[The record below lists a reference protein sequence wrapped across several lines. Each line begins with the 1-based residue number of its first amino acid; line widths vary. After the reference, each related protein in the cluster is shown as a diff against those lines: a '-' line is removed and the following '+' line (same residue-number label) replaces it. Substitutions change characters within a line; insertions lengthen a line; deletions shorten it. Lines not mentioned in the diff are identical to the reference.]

1 MKILNI
7 FGLVVAVHAA
17 VFLLIFAIPG
27 CRSAPRDTDAT
38 IMTDPEPTV
47 VYRDATSPRV
57 SSARDLAASDLNPPL
72 AGTPVATGG
81 SRFSP
86 TRPATTGERVDTT
99 DGWVAQAVD
108 EVQPAQSYT
117 VTRGDSLWAIAQ
129 RNGITVRELAAAN
142 NLSTSA
148 SLQIG
153 QQIMIPRPANAP
165 AMAAVASAPAA
176 GGPVDEGIRYTIMPG
191 DTLGAIARR
200 HQTSVAALKAF
211 NKLTSDLVRVGDTL
225 RIPAGNGGTAATGT
239 AGAAPTPAAATAAPA
254 VTTTVK
260 HIVIPGET
268 LAVIARRYNVT
279 VGAVATANNITDPTR
294 LRAGQELTIP
304 GARVEPQADASPRPT
319 TYSPS
324 YVPPDNEDL
333 DAGLDDDVRRDVP
346 VLDVIEPVRT
356 ITLPTDPGGES
367 SPEAP
372 LFD

>member
-7 FGLVVAVHAA
+7 FGLVVGVHAA

-27 CRSAPRDTDAT
+27 CRSAPRAADAT
-38 IMTDPEPTV
+38 IVSEPEPSV
-47 VYRDATSPRV
+47 VYRDTTSPRV
-57 SSARDLAASDLNPPL
+57 SSARDLAAADLNPPL

-86 TRPATTGERVDTT
+86 TRPTTARETFPTTGGLVVPVVDEAPA
-99 DGWVAQAVD
+99 AQA
-108 EVQPAQSYT
+108 YT
-117 VTRGDSLWAIAQ
+117 VARGDSLWAIAQ
-129 RNGITVRELAAAN
+129 RNSVTVRELASAN

-153 QQIMIPRPANAP
+153 QQIMIPRPA
-165 AMAAVASAPAA
+165 SAPATRSGSSA
-176 GGPVDEGIRYTIMPG
+176 PPAATMTDEGIRYTIMPG

-211 NKLTSDLVRVGDTL
+211 NSLTSDLVRVGDTL
-225 RIPAGNGGTAATGT
+225 RIPAESGGPAATGATPT
-239 AGAAPTPAAATAAPA
+239 AAVVTAAPA
-254 VTTTVK
+254 VATTTVK

-268 LAVIARRYNVT
+268 LAVIARRYNVA
-279 VGAVATANNITDPTR
+279 VGVVATANNITDPSR

-304 GARVEPQADASPRPT
+304 GARVEPRADTAPRPT
-319 TYSPS
+319 TFPPS
-324 YVPPDNEDL
+324 FVPPDHEDL
-333 DAGLDDDVRRDVP
+333 DAGLDDDVVRDVP

-356 ITLPTDPGGES
+356 ITLPTEPGGES